1 MGRRKAGRSYQPKV
15 EGMEPLSLLSLAT
28 GSMFAPALIDPP
40 PGVPS
45 TSTSISAWDAALESA
60 IAAAPAVDAASIRSG
75 LGQLD
80 RYLGRAW
87 YRAGISTQAH
97 EDCTQAVYVSLLNTL
112 GRPRFDGLLA
122 EIGREKISGVL
133 ARETPEGPDFFRAV
147 DTVKKRA
154 QREKSF
160 QVLDDS
166 SAAGATSTAEADGRR
181 GDLHEAIDRRL
192 SPREAALMHATL
204 QGETPAEIADRW
216 GVAPKT
222 VSNEKTRALAKLRM
236 ALSGDSPN

>member
-1 MGRRKAGRSYQPKV
+1 LADVGRRKAPRSYQPKV

-28 GSMFAPALIDPP
+28 GSMLAPALVDPP
-40 PGVPS
+40 S
-45 TSTSISAWDAALESA
+45 SESISISAWDAALESS
-60 IAAAPAVDAASIRSG
+60 AAPTDAASIQSG
-75 LGQLD
+75 LDQLD

-87 YRAGISTQAH
+87 YRAGIAPQAH

-112 GRPRFDGLLA
+112 GRARFDGLLA
-122 EIGREKISGVL
+122 EIGRDKISDVL

-154 QREKSF
+154 QREKTY
-160 QVLDDS
+160 QALDDS
-166 SAAGATSTAEADGRR
+166 SSVGATSTAAADGRK
-181 GDLHEAIDRRL
+181 GDLHEAIDGRL
-192 SPREAALMHATL
+192 SPREAALVHATL

-222 VSNEKTRALAKLRM
+222 VSNEKTRVLAKLRM
-236 ALSGDSPN
+236 ALSGESLN